1 MKEQKEKA
9 RKARKAT
16 NYMGA
21 DVTVYQSI
29 DPAVT
34 TEFVGYDRL
43 VHDSEI
49 TVLTTED
56 EIVEALTDGQRG
68 TILVEETPFYGTMGG
83 QQADTGV
90 IVSENGE
97 FTVEDTIHLQGGKV
111 GHVGVMTKGM
121 FKTGDTVTLKVD
133 EENRALTARNHSA
146 THLLHKALRTVL
158 GDHVEQAGSLV
169 TRDRLRFDFTHF
181 SAMTPEEIRRVEE
194 IVNKEIHAGL
204 SVVTD
209 EMSLEDAKKTGAMA
223 LFGEKYGET
232 VRVVRMGDFS
242 TELCGGTHVAN
253 TSSISSFKI
262 LSEAGIAAGVSKD
275 RGADLRWTHGL
286 LCRNRK
292 GAP

>member
-1 MKEQKEKA
+1 MGIEGKFLANLSDTVIALSKDGYPELEEKKVMIFKVLTEEEDKFNKTIDQGLAILSDMEEEMKKGGSDTLSGADAFKLYDTYGFPLDLTKEILEEKSFQVDEEGFAACMKEQKEKA

-34 TEFVGYDRL
+34 TKFVGYDRL
-43 VHDSEI
+43 VHDSAI
-49 TVLTTED
+49 TVLTTEG

-133 EENRALTARNHSA
+133 EENRAFTGQKPQCHPLT
-146 THLLHKALRTVL
+146 
-158 GDHVEQAGSLV
+158 
-169 TRDRLRFDFTHF
+169 
-181 SAMTPEEIRRVEE
+181 P
-194 IVNKEIHAGL
+194 
-204 SVVTD
+204 
-209 EMSLEDAKKTGAMA
+209 
-223 LFGEKYGET
+223 
-232 VRVVRMGDFS
+232 
-242 TELCGGTHVAN
+242 
-253 TSSISSFKI
+253 
-262 LSEAGIAAGVSKD
+262 
-275 RGADLRWTHGL
+275 
-286 LCRNRK
+286 
-292 GAP
+292 